1 MGARRSG
8 HWHDLAGMVF
18 LLLGSFPGAA
28 HGAQVTPVVS
38 VGVRPAAAPGLA
50 PRRRVTD
57 AIEAGSAFIADDA
70 GLLHG
75 LPRPCLRISHSTF
88 RAGVS
93 PFPERILQ
101 TSLRIQLVL
110 HMHGC

>member
-1 MGARRSG
+1 MGALRSG

-18 LLLGSFPGAA
+18 LLLARFPGAA
-28 HGAQVTPVVS
+28 LLAEVSPVVI
-38 VGVRPAAAPGLA
+38 VGVRPAATFGLA

-75 LPRPCLRISHSTF
+75 
-88 RAGVS
+88 A
-93 PFPERILQ
+93 
-101 TSLRIQLVL
+101 TSSLSAYLT
-110 HMHGC
+110 